1 MYTYNFLG
9 LRRFTVGATS
19 ALPIGKATIGYKFA
33 SDGPGMGKGG
43 NGTIFVNGQKVAEGR
58 IDHTQCCGF
67 SGDEGADAGMD
78 EGTPVTEDYKEGNN
92 KFTGKIHSVTV
103 ELKEI
108 GELHAWFNKNG
119 TPYSC
124 VHHCFGCDD
133 ERLCGRSGREQG

>member
-58 IDHTQCCGF
+58 IEHTQC
-67 SGDEGADAGMD
+67 
-78 EGTPVTEDYKEGNN
+78 
-92 KFTGKIHSVTV
+92 
-103 ELKEI
+103 
-108 GELHAWFNKNG
+108 
-119 TPYSC
+119 
-124 VHHCFGCDD
+124 
-133 ERLCGRSGREQG
+133 